1 MFDERWFCRRSGG
14 RTDGVE
20 DGPDAAHAALTRAE
34 PTDANARATLASP
47 ARARANPTA
56 RTRPPR
62 SLPSFEA
69 IADEGYSLAVGAYGL
84 VEPNFIKRSRR
95 RRLHLQRIAASEVQA
110 VKFQSDIEDTKRARR
125 AFKKSEKLKSVERQ
139 EVIYKMAPS
148 SNIRSDL
155 VAEAARQKLLRELE
169 ASDLCCFLHA
179 RPVEDVTF
187 TVGSR

>member
-1 MFDERWFCRRSGG
+1 MSGGLVGG
-14 RTDGVE
+14 RTAARMASRM
-20 DGPDAAHAALTRAE
+20 GPTRHTRHSLARNPPTRTRAR
-34 PTDANARATLASP
+34 PSRHL
-47 ARARANPTA
+47 RAREPDRPHTTA
-56 RTRPPR
+56 
-62 SLPSFEA
+62 SLPPPLEA

-84 VEPNFIKRSRR
+84 IEPNFIKRSRR

-110 VKFQSDIEDTKRARR
+110 VKFQADIEDTKRARR

-148 SNIRSDL
+148 SNIRNDL

-169 ASDLCCFLHA
+169 ASDMCCFLHA

>member
-1 MFDERWFCRRSGG
+1 MVLSAVGRPHGWRRGWARRG
-14 RTDGVE
+14 
-20 DGPDAAHAALTRAE
+20 TRGTHLRGTHRRE
-34 PTDANARATLASP
+34 
-47 ARARANPTA
+47 RARDPRVTCAREPDRPHATA
-56 RTRPPR
+56 
-62 SLPSFEA
+62 SLPPPLEA

-84 VEPNFIKRSRR
+84 IEPNFIKRSRR

-110 VKFQSDIEDTKRARR
+110 VKFQADIEDTKRARR

-148 SNIRSDL
+148 SNIRNDL

-169 ASDLCCFLHA
+169 ASDMCCFLHA